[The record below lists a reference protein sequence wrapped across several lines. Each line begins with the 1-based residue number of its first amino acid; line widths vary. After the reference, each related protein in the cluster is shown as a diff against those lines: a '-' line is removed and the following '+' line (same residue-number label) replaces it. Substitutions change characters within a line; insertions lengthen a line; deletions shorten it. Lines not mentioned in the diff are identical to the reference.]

1 MEILGAAAAAVTLI
15 VGISAIIGGTLKAFK
30 SFRSRKSR
38 SVQPSTDQE
47 TQECKIA
54 LAPAIHYETITVMNG
69 GDLQGG
75 FANFQIR
82 FGSETDLELIDAA
95 LFHASKT
102 IRCKPRDAKLDGG
115 KNWNSFLF
123 ASSELPFVPD
133 EILSLKIRV
142 CDNSGRCCEMAH
154 ELQMKQFPH
163 TEYTGIKSGRWE
175 IHPKGIFKV
184 RCSEHKT
191 F

>member
-82 FGSETDLELIDAA
+82 F
-95 LFHASKT
+95 
-102 IRCKPRDAKLDGG
+102 
-115 KNWNSFLF
+115 
-123 ASSELPFVPD
+123 
-133 EILSLKIRV
+133 
-142 CDNSGRCCEMAH
+142 
-154 ELQMKQFPH
+154 
-163 TEYTGIKSGRWE
+163 
-175 IHPKGIFKV
+175 
-184 RCSEHKT
+184 
-191 F
+191 